1 MGLLDFLKRNKKKE
15 SSADAVIFEE
25 LKNFQDRKA
34 DSPLPAT
41 QPAKPAENP
50 PVQMP
55 AQPPAEPVY
64 DQEARI
70 REVSAI
76 KDDQQLIRIIAEN
89 KDSGPVILTAIRNL
103 SDPTLLV
110 PVVEQTRKRNS
121 SSDQYLRAIITQNV
135 KDKRTLLMIANDER
149 STETRKQI
157 LSRIRDKE
165 FIKKLLLSDE
175 NISSEIISTFVN
187 RFKDQNELAEIFEKT
202 KSGIIRYEVLCKI
215 KDEGVLREAFLK
227 NPSQYTYL
235 TKHLK
240 EIGFQ
245 ELAQILEVFSEK
257 EAALKETG
265 GYICQS
271 CGGENDPADGPV
283 TCICKHC
290 GAENHDWKHIS
301 NVTEYR
307 DYAVGSTYDECTRC
321 GERKNYKNV
330 DYGFLE

>member
-1 MGLLDFLKRNKKKE
+1 MGLLDFLKRNKKNKP
-15 SSADAVIFEE
+15 SADDVIFEE

-34 DSPLPAT
+34 DPPLPAT
-41 QPAKPAENP
+41 QPAKPAEKP
-50 PVQMP
+50 PVQ
-55 AQPPAEPVY
+55 PPAKPVY

-70 REVSAI
+70 REVSAV
-76 KDDQQLIRIIAEN
+76 KDDEQLIRIISEN
-89 KDSGPVILTAIRNL
+89 KDSGEVILTAIQNL

-121 SSDQYLRAIITQNV
+121 SSDQYLRKLITENV
-135 KDKRTLLMIANDER
+135 KDKQTLVMIANDEQ

-175 NISSEIISTFVN
+175 NISSEIIRTFVN
-187 RFKDQNELAEIFEKT
+187 RFNDQNELAEIFEKT

-235 TKHLK
+235 TAHLK

-245 ELAQILEVFSEK
+245 KLAQILEDRSAK
-257 EAALKETG
+257 EAALKESG
-265 GYICQS
+265 GYICRS
-271 CGGENDPADGPV
+271 CSGENNPADGPV
-283 TCICKHC
+283 SCICKHC

-301 NVTEYR
+301 DVTEYR
-307 DYAVGSTYDECTRC
+307 DYAVGRTYDECTRC